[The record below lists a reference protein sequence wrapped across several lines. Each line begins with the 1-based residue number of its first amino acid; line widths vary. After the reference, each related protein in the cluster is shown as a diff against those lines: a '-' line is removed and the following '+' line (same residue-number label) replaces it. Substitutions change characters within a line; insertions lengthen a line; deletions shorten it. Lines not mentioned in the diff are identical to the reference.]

1 MIGNFITV
9 GAICLLTV
17 AIVILTVKHKINEE
31 EIDNIISDKADETR
45 VDGICSNIGQM
56 SVDLDRIEMQTAKAN
71 DEINDILKKLN
82 AIAEDIG
89 RLDAMTKRDHSDLVD
104 IRERYLLWREP
115 VDGSV
120 QPE

>member
-1 MIGNFITV
+1 
-9 GAICLLTV
+9 
-17 AIVILTVKHKINEE
+17 
-31 EIDNIISDKADETR
+31 
-45 VDGICSNIGQM
+45 M